1 MATTGFT
8 DYISDA
14 VAKDQVLESG
24 RATEADRT
32 FQGRAIANLGKTI
45 IEGGSEL
52 TTEVYE
58 NNLFQ
63 ELSNAKTS
71 AFKELQAYHK
81 KGTTAVRQGRTSVS
95 LFNASLLNKVNEI
108 EARYPGFSEE
118 TEKAKRLMG
127 ITPVK
132 DLVKEQQRLQV
143 RNETILLDRAKQN
156 NNIIYNPDMSINLKE
171 TFKLQNEFD
180 NNARDV
186 ARLNL
191 DMENIGLIEPEKYG
205 LPFKKHYSTL
215 MTYSALQFGSAT
227 NKVMKDVNDLLIAG
241 QNAKGTLV
249 GTTNYINQWQ
259 LQRINQ
265 VSQLGFMKGTKGHE
279 LLVNDINE
287 QASLLRQIITGNEK
301 PEGIVK
307 ALQAVQLYSKENNK
321 ALFRDQVPVL
331 QRLIDVFG
339 SGDAMVTLLTR
350 SLAID
355 NFDKTGPTR
364 DALKAFVM
372 GADLTTDLANP
383 QFPSGTT
390 DVEVKRAL
398 QFSQGVIG
406 QTLKQAR
413 PSDTKSQT
421 LYKYL
426 VPTARA
432 HLYGQLKPSEYEALR
447 EQFANPAMQAMIEAN
462 KNPKHR
468 REMGK
473 VGYDIFNGAVEKHLQ
488 QIQQMGSFAGLEIN
502 DQGKLVIVED
512 QGMKEAIERQI
523 GSFGIVDEA
532 NKTLDKYVNLMAYYS
547 MYNDNAVSE
556 DKRFD
561 SERQLAVKSLLKELF
576 TLKYPKRDVQ
586 VPEKFNPLSK
596 LVPPN
601 FQWKDAVTSVLGYLD
616 DVAGRIADIEKRK
629 DPFVE
634 IPEAARAYIKNFY
647 SPSPEG
653 AEPFGQKTEIVDT
666 PEPSPMDG
674 AALLPDELKEP
685 VGPIGFEIPTSD
697 DAGGAG
703 PGRPRSLRPEDQG
716 ISYDYTAESETV
728 IDAAVNRLNI
738 PEPYTDILKENVKV
752 FSQVVEAVETGGQA
766 DPKTATNP
774 TSSAAG
780 FFQIISGT
788 RQSAAKRLIDR
799 IDSGKVP
806 DWINQAAQNMTK
818 KEHQEFMG
826 SLSKNQQE
834 TLFLTN
840 LFESPGSDVIL
851 KRIVDSDF
859 QDEDA
864 IADLYMKIHHTEPSA
879 KLKRRFIKSLNE
891 VKGLLMEEEMK

>member
-1 MATTGFT
+1 MAKGFT

-81 KGTTAVRQGRTSVS
+81 KGTTAVKQGRTSVS

-127 ITPVK
+127 IKPVE
-132 DLVKEQQRLQV
+132 DLVKEQQRIQV
-143 RNETILLDRAKQN
+143 RNETLLFQSAKEN
-156 NNIIYNPDMSINLKE
+156 GNLVFASDGSIDVPETLNLQIKY
-171 TFKLQNEFD
+171 D
-180 NNARDV
+180 NNAREMAELQIKAKRDGI
-186 ARLNL
+186 L
-191 DMENIGLIEPEKYG
+191 EPEKHSKG
-205 LPFKKHYSTL
+205 FLEGFDTL
-215 MTYSALQFGSAT
+215 ITHSNLQFGKAT
-227 NKVMKDVNDLLIAG
+227 AQIQSMVNELIQSGSG
-241 QNAKGTLV
+241 QNAERVLV
-249 GTTNYINQWQ
+249 GITTYLDQWQ
-259 LQRINQ
+259 LSRINSVMSNGYPQ
-265 VSQLGFMKGTKGHE
+265 GTKDYE
-279 LLVNDINE
+279 FLVKDI
-287 QASLLRQIITGNEK
+287 QTQTGLLRQIITGSK
-301 PEGIVK
+301 DSKGIVDRIKSLDAYRK
-307 ALQAVQLYSKENNK
+307 AKSQEQFRNMLP
-321 ALFRDQVPVL
+321 ALARMM
-331 QRLIDVFG
+331 DVFDPQAAT
-339 SGDAMVTLLTR
+339 SIL
-350 SLAID
+350 
-355 NFDKTGPTR
+355 
-364 DALKAFVM
+364 LKATQID
-372 GADLTTDLANP
+372 DLTKIDPSVPDTLRSFINGANNTTTLTNP
-383 QFPSGTT
+383 QLPTNNS
-390 DVEVKRAL
+390 EAVKNSAKFAL
-398 QFSQGVIG
+398 GVISD
-406 QTLKQAR
+406 TLKSNR
-413 PSDTKSQT
+413 PGELSSNT
-421 LYKYL
+421 LYKTF
-426 VPTARA
+426 VSPMRA
-432 HLYGQLKPSEYEALR
+432 HLNGLLKPQEYDAFR
-447 EQFANPAMQAMIEAN
+447 EQFANPLMQAQIESN
-462 KNPKHR
+462 PNPKHR
-468 REMGK
+468 REMGMF
-473 VGYDIFNGAVEKHLQ
+473 GYQMFNGAVEKHLQ

-512 QGMKEAIERQI
+512 QGMKEAIERRI

-532 NKTLDKYVNLMAYYS
+532 NATLDKYVNVMAYYS
-547 MYNDNAVSE
+547 MYNDDVVSE
-556 DKRFD
+556 DRRFD
-561 SERQLAVKSLLKELF
+561 PERQLAVRSLLQEMF
-576 TLKYPKRDVQ
+576 ALKYPKRDTQ

-601 FQWKDAVTSVLGYLD
+601 FQWKDAVTSVLGYID
-616 DVAGRIADIEKRK
+616 NVAGRIADVQKRK

-634 IPEAARAYIKNFY
+634 IPEAARAFIKNFY
-647 SPSPEG
+647 SPSPEDS
-653 AEPFGQKTEIVDT
+653 EPFGQQTEMVNT
-666 PEPSPMDG
+666 PEPSPKDG

-685 VGPIGFEIPTSD
+685 AGPIGFEIPSEG

-716 ISYDYTAESETV
+716 RSYDYTAESETV
-728 IDAAVNRLNI
+728 IDAAGNRLDVSN
-738 PEPYTDILKENVKV
+738 TNTLKEGVKV
-752 FSQVVEAVETGGQA
+752 ISQVVEAVETGGQA

-774 TSSAAG
+774 TSSATG
-780 FFQIISGT
+780 YYQIISGT